1 MVQILSRTSQITQI
15 GKADSLKM
23 SCLQVRLL
31 YLVFT
36 LSRMICRDYS
46 LCKVQSQTPMSRREA
61 LRRTGRSVKP
71 HINYGPVAKLAV
83 RYEPKI
89 RWVIPCG
96 FESHQSRSNRE
107 MSESLTVGRKNPR

>member
-1 MVQILSRTSQITQI
+1 MVHILSRTSQITQI

-46 LCKVQSQTPMSRREA
+46 LCKVQSQTPTSRREA

-83 RYEPKI
+83 RYEL
-89 RWVIPCG
+89 
-96 FESHQSRSNRE
+96 
-107 MSESLTVGRKNPR
+107 LTW

>member
-46 LCKVQSQTPMSRREA
+46 LCKVQSQTPTSRREA
-61 LRRTGRSVKP
+61 LRRTGALSEAP
-71 HINYGPVAKLAV
+71 HQLWTSGEIGSTL
-83 RYEPKI
+83 R
-89 RWVIPCG
+89 
-96 FESHQSRSNRE
+96 
-107 MSESLTVGRKNPR
+107 T

>member
-46 LCKVQSQTPMSRREA
+46 LCKVQSQTPTSRREA

-83 RYEPKI
+83 RYELKI
-89 RWVIPCG
+89 HWVIPCG
-96 FESHQSRSNRE
+96 FESHSGSHRVDLPQP
-107 MSESLTVGRKNPR
+107 M

>member
-36 LSRMICRDYS
+36 LSRMICRDYN
-46 LCKVQSQTPMSRREA
+46 LCKVQSQTSTSRREA
-61 LRRTGRSVKP
+61 LRRTGALSEATHQLWTSGEIGSTLRTFGLVNVK
-71 HINYGPVAKLAV
+71 
-83 RYEPKI
+83 REPYI
-89 RWVIPCG
+89 RNNISG
-96 FESHQSRSNRE
+96 
-107 MSESLTVGRKNPR
+107 GG

>member
-46 LCKVQSQTPMSRREA
+46 LCKVQSQTPTSRREA

-71 HINYGPVAKLAV
+71 HINYEPVAKLAV
-83 RYEPKI
+83 RYELKI

-96 FESHQSRSNRE
+96 FEPHSGSHRVDLPQP
-107 MSESLTVGRKNPR
+107 M